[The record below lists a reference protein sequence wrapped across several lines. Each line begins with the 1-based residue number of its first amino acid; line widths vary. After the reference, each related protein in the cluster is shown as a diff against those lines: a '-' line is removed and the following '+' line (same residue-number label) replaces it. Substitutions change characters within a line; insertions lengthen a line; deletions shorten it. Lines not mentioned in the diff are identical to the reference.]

1 MSDTITTTDA
11 PKGAKGAMP
20 QGAKPRDGKGA
31 GGADDAGKKARKRP
45 VLFGTL
51 ILILLVGTGLVLG
64 SLWLLD
70 AINYVSTDDAA
81 IDGDHVDVSAK
92 MLGRIA
98 KLTAQEGDKAD
109 PGQLLVLLDDTD
121 LRAQE
126 AQATASLNYAKR
138 NVELSKINLDRAQSD
153 ADRARTLFGTG
164 AMTKEQ
170 NDHAANA
177 LDAAS
182 AQYAIALAQV
192 DTADAQLGVLE
203 NQLLNTRITS
213 PISGVVA
220 KKSLMPGDV
229 VQPGQTI
236 YSIND
241 LDSVWVTA
249 NFEETKIGRIAIGAP
264 VQINVD
270 AFGGKAYAGKVV
282 LIGAGILTP
291 PFSIGDF
298 TKTTQRVPVRISLD
312 KRQSSLIPGL
322 SVEVKVKTRP
332 LFQLELPFR
341 AKEGS

>member
-11 PKGAKGAMP
+11 PKGAMP
-20 QGAKPRDGKGA
+20 QGAKPRGAKGKGDDDEA
-31 GGADDAGKKARKRP
+31 GRKARKGP
-45 VLFGTL
+45 VVFGTL
-51 ILILLVGTGLVLG
+51 ILILLVGTGLVFG
-64 SLWLLD
+64 FLWLLD

-81 IDGDHVDVSAK
+81 IDGDHVSVSAK

-98 KLTAQEGDKAD
+98 KLMVDEGDKAAT
-109 PGQLLVLLDDTD
+109 GQLLVLLDDTD

-192 DTADAQLGVLE
+192 DTANAQLGVLE

-213 PISGVVA
+213 PITGVVA
-220 KKSLMPGDV
+220 KRSLMQGDI

-236 YSIND
+236 FTIND
-241 LDSVWVTA
+241 LSTVWVTA

-264 VQINVD
+264 VEINVD
-270 AFGGKAYAGKVV
+270 AFGGRTFSGRVD
-282 LIGAGILTP
+282 LIGAGILPP

-312 KRQSSLIPGL
+312 EGQSSLIPGL
-322 SVEVKVKTRP
+322 SVEVKVRTKP
-332 LFQLELPFR
+332 LFRLPFGE
-341 AKEGS
+341 KEGS

>member
-11 PKGAKGAMP
+11 SKGAKGGTP
-20 QGAKPRDGKGA
+20 QGAKPQGDKGKG
-31 GGADDAGKKARKRP
+31 GDDEAGKKARKRP
-45 VLFGTL
+45 ILFGTL
-51 ILILLVGTGLVLG
+51 ILIVLVGTGLVFG
-64 SLWLLD
+64 CLWLLD
-70 AINYVSTDDAA
+70 AINYVSTDDAS
-81 IDGDHVDVSAK
+81 IDGDHVSVSAK

-98 KLTAQEGDKAD
+98 KLMVDEGDKAAT
-109 PGQLLVLLDDTD
+109 GQLLVLLDDTD

-126 AQATASLNYAKR
+126 VQATASLNYAKR

-192 DTADAQLGVLE
+192 DTANAQLGVLE

-213 PISGVVA
+213 PITGVVA
-220 KKSLMPGDV
+220 KRSLMQGDI

-236 YSIND
+236 FTIND
-241 LDSVWVTA
+241 LSTVWVTA

-264 VQINVD
+264 VEINVD
-270 AFGGKAYAGKVV
+270 AFGGRTFSGRVD
-282 LIGAGILTP
+282 LIGAGILPP

-312 KRQSSLIPGL
+312 EGQSSLIPGL
-322 SVEVKVKTRP
+322 SVEVKVRTKP
-332 LFQLELPFR
+332 LFRLPFGE
-341 AKEGS
+341 KEGS

>member
-20 QGAKPRDGKGA
+20 QGAKSRGGKGA

-81 IDGDHVDVSAK
+81 IDGDHVGVSSK

-98 KLTAQEGDKAD
+98 KLLADEGDKAAT
-109 PGQLLVLLDDTD
+109 GQLLVLLDDTD

-126 AQATASLNYAKR
+126 TQATASLNYAKQ
-138 NVELSKINLDRAQSD
+138 NVALSKINLDRAQTD

-177 LDAAS
+177 LEAAS
-182 AQYAIALAQV
+182 AQYSIALAQV
-192 DTADAQLGVLE
+192 DTANAQLGVLE

-220 KKSLMPGDV
+220 KRSLMQGDI

-236 YSIND
+236 FTIND
-241 LDSVWVTA
+241 LDSIWVTA
-249 NFEETKIGRIAIGAP
+249 NFEETKIARIAIGAP
-264 VQINVD
+264 VLINVD
-270 AFGGKAYAGKVV
+270 AFGGRTYAGKVD

-312 KRQSSLIPGL
+312 KGQSSLIPGL
-322 SVEVKVKTRP
+322 SVEVKVKTKP
-332 LFQLELPFR
+332 LFQLPSLR